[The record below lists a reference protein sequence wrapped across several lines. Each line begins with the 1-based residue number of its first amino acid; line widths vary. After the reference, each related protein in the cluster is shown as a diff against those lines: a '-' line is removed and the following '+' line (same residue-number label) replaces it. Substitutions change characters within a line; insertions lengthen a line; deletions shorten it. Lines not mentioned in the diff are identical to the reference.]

1 MEKKPAPKA
10 KNRKKAVSAAADIE
24 TGHPPQ
30 PTYLTGE
37 DPINVDLHV
46 VAQVMKLIAN
56 HEQTSAFC
64 AEAKKLGAFV
74 TVSPRT
80 INFVKD
86 FIAAHEGMRLHP
98 TGVSVVNPRGVSRD
112 YDCDFGG

>member
-1 MEKKPAPKA
+1 MERKPTPKA
-10 KNRKKAVSAAADIE
+10 GKKKGPVSVSTGSE
-24 TGHPPQ
+24 TSEAPR

-64 AEAKKLGAFV
+64 AEARKRGAFV
-74 TVSPRT
+74 TVSPQT

-86 FIAAHEGMRLHP
+86 FIAAHEEMRLHP
-98 TGVSVVNPRGVSRD
+98 TGVSAINPRGPSRD
-112 YDCDFGG
+112 YDCDFGS